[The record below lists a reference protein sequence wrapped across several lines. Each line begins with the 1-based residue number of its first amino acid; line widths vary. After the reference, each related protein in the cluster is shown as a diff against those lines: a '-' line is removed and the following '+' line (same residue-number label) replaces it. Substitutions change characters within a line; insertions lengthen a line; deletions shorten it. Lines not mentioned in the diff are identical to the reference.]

1 MPRRATPGP
10 GSGVGVPAE
19 TARPT
24 AREIYERVIQ
34 DARDELA
41 RPPSR
46 LAFSGLLAGA
56 TVGLSGLAA
65 AMAIAALPHAPAAT
79 FLAAAL
85 YPIGFVAAILGRSQ
99 LFTENTLYP
108 VALVLAER
116 RHVAATA
123 RLWVVVFVANA
134 LGSLLL
140 ALLVMETGA
149 VAGGVP
155 HELSVLGVEIQAGPF
170 GANFWGAVMSG
181 WLLALVAW
189 LVEAAEA
196 AVGQFL
202 IIAAL
207 TFLVALG
214 KFDHSVASSA
224 EVFAAMLNGSLG
236 VGDALGWLGTAV
248 LGNVIGGV
256 GIVALLNYGQVRE

>member
-1 MPRRATPGP
+1 M
-10 GSGVGVPAE
+10 PAE
-19 TARPT
+19 TARPS

-46 LAFSGLLAGA
+46 LGFSALLSGA

-65 AMAIAALPHAPAAT
+65 ALVLSALHGARAATLVAALA
-79 FLAAAL
+79 

-116 RHVAATA
+116 RHLTATA
-123 RLWVVVFVANA
+123 RLWIVVFVANA
-134 LGSLLL
+134 VGSFLL
-140 ALLVMETGA
+140 ALLVVQTGA
-149 VAGGVP
+149 VGGGAAR
-155 HELSVLGVEIQAGPF
+155 ELVSLGTQMRAGPF
-170 GANFWGAVMSG
+170 AANFWSAVVSG

-196 AVGQFL
+196 AVGQVL
-202 IIAAL
+202 VIAAL

-214 KFDHSVASSA
+214 KFDHSVASTG
-224 EVFAAMLNGSLG
+224 EVFAAMLDGSVS
-236 VGDALGWLGTAV
+236 VGATAGWLGTAV
-248 LGNVIGGV
+248 LGNVVGGI
-256 GIVALLNYGQVRE
+256 GIVALLNYGQVRD

>member
-1 MPRRATPGP
+1 M
-10 GSGVGVPAE
+10 PAE

-46 LAFSGLLAGA
+46 LGFSALLAGA

-65 AMAIAALPHAPAAT
+65 AIAMSVLPHTPTATFVAAL
-79 FLAAAL
+79 L

-108 VALVLAER
+108 VALVFAER
-116 RHVAATA
+116 RHLGVTA

-134 LGSLLL
+134 VGALLL
-140 ALLVMETGA
+140 ALLVVETGA
-149 VAGGVP
+149 LGGHVA
-155 HELSVLGVEIQAGPF
+155 HELAALGTDVHSGPF
-170 GANFWGAVMSG
+170 APNFWSAVVSG

-207 TFLVALG
+207 TFLVGLAKL
-214 KFDHSVASSA
+214 DHSVASTA
-224 EVFAAMLNGSLG
+224 EVFTAMLNGSIG
-236 VGDALGWLGTAV
+236 VASVAGWLGTVV
-248 LGNVIGGV
+248 LGNIVGGV

>member
-1 MPRRATPGP
+1 MRIGYPVAVAP
-10 GSGVGVPAE
+10 E

-41 RPPSR
+41 RPASR
-46 LAFSGLLAGA
+46 LGFSALLAGA

-65 AMAIAALPHAPAAT
+65 AIALSVLGGTPGAT
-79 FLAAAL
+79 FAAAVV
-85 YPIGFVAAILGRSQ
+85 YPIGFLAAILGRSQ

-116 RHVAATA
+116 RHLVPTA
-123 RLWVVVFVANA
+123 RLWAVVFVANTVGA
-134 LGSLLL
+134 FLL
-140 ALLVMETGA
+140 ALLVTQTGA
-149 VAGGVP
+149 VGPGAVHELVKLGDEIHAGGF
-155 HELSVLGVEIQAGPF
+155 AG
-170 GANFWGAVMSG
+170 NFWSAVVSG

-202 IIAAL
+202 VIAAL
-207 TFLVALG
+207 TFLVG
-214 KFDHSVASSA
+214 VGQFDHSVASTS
-224 EVFAAMLNGSLG
+224 EVFAAMLDGTVG
-236 VGDALGWLGTAV
+236 VASAAGWLGTAV
-248 LGNVIGGV
+248 LGNVVGGG
-256 GIVALLNYGQVRE
+256 GIVALLNYGQVRD